1 MQSLSL
7 FASSNYLFVPATHIE
22 RVEKAFDKGAD
33 SVIIDLEDAVSS
45 DKKAIAWQNVLQY
58 LDKPTAEPIWLR
70 INASHS
76 DFYQTDL
83 QHLLKLSD
91 LDNIIGIV
99 LPKVTQKSDIEN
111 LYQLIQ
117 KPIIALIESPNAMA
131 NIDKIATSKGL
142 FALSFGFLDICEQLN
157 VKADS
162 QAGEMLLNQL
172 RYQLLIHSKINGLI
186 APIEG
191 VFAKF
196 DEPDTLKQKVQFWQ
210 DLGFSGMLCI
220 HPNQVAS
227 IHEQYKASQ
236 DTLDFAKKVIDF
248 YEKTGEAIFAIDGN
262 MVDLPVIKQAYR
274 ILA

>member
-58 LDKPTAEPIWLR
+58 LDKPTTEPIWLR

-111 LYQLIQ
+111 LHQLIQ

-162 QAGEMLLNQL
+162 QAGEILLNQL

-227 IHEQYKASQ
+227 IHEQYQASQ

-274 ILA
+274 ILD